1 MNMTDKRVWIVIGC
15 ILVIGSGV
23 TFYTNSYVRSQVSG
37 GQMISRA
44 GSDWW
49 NPGAGGQSGD
59 ISIREGAATTS
70 EKDSP
75 ISETAPS
82 AENDMLS
89 DTSAGIGGRPPGSLP
104 AGEAL
109 EPNGRM
115 AEEAAGPSEQ
125 GPAVAETAVMAE
137 DGLLADEAAAVAEDG
152 AAAAPV
158 PISPLT
164 GVRPRDEKTALVTDY
179 RQRLKDLDNQIQ
191 KMRKEDRTDSSS
203 NVYSIK
209 TSAQTELKLWE
220 GELNSIY
227 NALLEM
233 LSREDAAA
241 LAAEQQEW
249 LKKRDLKAAEC
260 TSKTDSS
267 VEGLG
272 YAATLVSL
280 TRERAYELAGKYEE
294 ANGIVVEREEEET
307 SAEP

>member
-37 GQMISRA
+37 GQMISRE

-49 NPGAGGQSGD
+49 NPGGGGRSGD

-89 DTSAGIGGRPPGSLP
+89 DTSAGLGARTPGSLP

-109 EPNGRM
+109 QTNGTM
-115 AEEAAGPSEQ
+115 AEDAARLSGQ
-125 GPAVAETAVMAE
+125 GSAVAE
-137 DGLLADEAAAVAEDG
+137 DGLLADGEASAVAKDG

-164 GVRPRDEKTALVTDY
+164 GVRPRDEKTAPVTDY

-191 KMRKEDRTDSSS
+191 KMRDEDRTDSSS

-220 GELNSIY
+220 GELNTIY

-233 LSREDAAA
+233 LSREDASA
-241 LAAEQQEW
+241 LVAEQQEW

-280 TRERAYELAGKYEE
+280 TRERAYELVGKYEE
-294 ANGIVVEREEEET
+294 ANGIMVETEEEEA

>member
-1 MNMTDKRVWIVIGC
+1 
-15 ILVIGSGV
+15 
-23 TFYTNSYVRSQVSG
+23 
-37 GQMISRA
+37 
-44 GSDWW
+44 
-49 NPGAGGQSGD
+49 
-59 ISIREGAATTS
+59 
-70 EKDSP
+70 
-75 ISETAPS
+75 
-82 AENDMLS
+82 
-89 DTSAGIGGRPPGSLP
+89 
-104 AGEAL
+104 
-109 EPNGRM
+109 M